1 MMKLCP
7 CCDFPTMLL
16 CDSNCFIA
24 FILCYRSDAGESGA
38 DAAVAVIVTVTLLII
53 IIVVLVVLYKRNQ
66 FGLRDKM
73 QPYIA
78 VITDLFKCN
87 EPQQGGRVP
96 EIPLQLVHPVLCKE
110 DIKAKSDTASDMP
123 LKTLH
128 PGLHKQHIKDQNIM
142 AEIKFSVKAK
152 SIKDNLIFKCLIMYI
167 STCLRS
173 PTETWTEINSE
184 KCLGKASVE
193 LQSREEK
200 RKCIDFVKEM
210 RTDPLFAE
218 DVHKSTLQMF
228 QTVSSVQERYNI
240 FIRLDVPEGC
250 VKLTFYFFDKE
261 NIKMFLEDLCKED
274 NEFKEIFSRIILN
287 SSILKLF
294 GAEHLSWNV
303 EKVKGFIAGKLVD
316 ERRINLKGDPL
327 DFEENDV
334 QAQP

>member
-1 MMKLCP
+1 
-7 CCDFPTMLL
+7 
-16 CDSNCFIA
+16 
-24 FILCYRSDAGESGA
+24 
-38 DAAVAVIVTVTLLII
+38 
-53 IIVVLVVLYKRNQ
+53 
-66 FGLRDKM
+66 
-73 QPYIA
+73 
-78 VITDLFKCN
+78 
-87 EPQQGGRVP
+87 
-96 EIPLQLVHPVLCKE
+96 
-110 DIKAKSDTASDMP
+110 
-123 LKTLH
+123 
-128 PGLHKQHIKDQNIM
+128 M

-200 RKCIDFVKEM
+200 RKCIDFIKEM

-303 EKVKGFIAGKLVD
+303 EKVKGFIGKYDLCY
-316 ERRINLKGDPL
+316 LFSL
-327 DFEENDV
+327 ST
-334 QAQP
+334 